1 MTVSVRRTT
10 VPLTALALVTAA
22 VAGCAGPGGD
32 TTRAGASP
40 VAASSPA
47 SAAPRSPS
55 PEGGA
60 SKSASASPSAS
71 PSPTGWAGLPASAS
85 GRTPVFRHGPRA
97 AENDDRGEKREKT
110 EKGEEREER
119 EERGGREKGRDRQD
133 KVVALT
139 FDAVLS
145 VEDEKAAKD
154 RKDSKDTEG
163 AENAEG
169 AKKEKRH
176 DNPALVATL
185 RREKIPATFF
195 MTGLWAKT
203 YPHQARAIGRERLF
217 EVGNLSYSHRAFTS
231 DCEGLT
237 SLDPDKRLADVRKGL
252 EAIRAAGVENPTP
265 YFRFPGGC
273 HDDEARKAI
282 GPAKVTA
289 VAGDVDGRDVG
300 ADDPE
305 KIAERV
311 LKEVRPGSVVI
322 LRNDRDRAKAT
333 EKAVR
338 HLVPELRERGYR
350 LVRVSEMIDSAL
362 GR

>member
-1 MTVSVRRTT
+1 M
-10 VPLTALALVTAA
+10 AA
-22 VAGCAGPGGD
+22 
-32 TTRAGASP
+32 S
-40 VAASSPA
+40 SSPA

-60 SKSASASPSAS
+60 NKSASASPSAS
-71 PSPTGWAGLPASAS
+71 PTGWVGLPASAS

-97 AENDDRGEKREKT
+97 AENGDRGEKREGRDEQ
-110 EKGEEREER
+110 EKR
-119 EERGGREKGRDRQD
+119 EERGDREKGRDRQD

-154 RKDSKDTEG
+154 ARKEKD
-163 AENAEG
+163 

-217 EVGNLSYSHRAFTS
+217 EVGNLSYSHHAFTS

-350 LVRVSEMIDSAL
+350 LVRVSEMIGSAL